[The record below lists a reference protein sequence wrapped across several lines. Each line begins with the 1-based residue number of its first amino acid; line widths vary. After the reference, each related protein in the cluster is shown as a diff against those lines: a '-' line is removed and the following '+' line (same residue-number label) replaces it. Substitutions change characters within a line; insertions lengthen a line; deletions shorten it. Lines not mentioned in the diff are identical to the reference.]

1 MERRDFLKGTT
12 ALAGAAGFARL
23 AFALENVPGAAR
35 EIRIIA
41 AGGKSGESVQKGYID
56 PFTAK
61 TGIKVLREDTT
72 GTPLGKLRAMVESGR
87 IDAVLHEIGGPALAQ
102 ALALNLLE
110 PLNWTAISPAP
121 IFPEARHTHG
131 LGYQY
136 FSVASAWRSDVKPV
150 ASWRDFWDVEKYPGR
165 RSLPD
170 IPYYALPIA
179 LLADG
184 VAQQGIYPIDFDRAF
199 RSLDLIKKHVSVWWG
214 TGAQAPQLLSDNE
227 VQYAAVY
234 SGRVAGDPKF
244 GFTFNQGILGI
255 GYFVIPHGAAEDQRI
270 AAYRLLREFTLP
282 ENQAE
287 AAKIISYTG
296 NSPDLDKLLPK
307 DKLAEFPTTKENRAK
322 QILPNDMFWFTNAST
337 VEKRWQQFKL
347 GL

>member
-1 MERRDFLKGTT
+1 MDRREFLKN
-12 ALAGAAGFARL
+12 ASVLAGAGALPAWAL
-23 AFALENVPGAAR
+23 AAESVPGAAR

-41 AGGKSGESVQKGYID
+41 AGGQSGVSVQKGYVD
-56 PFTAK
+56 PFMAK
-61 TGIKVLREDTT
+61 TGIKVVREDTT
-72 GTPLGKLRAMVESGR
+72 GTPLGKLRAMVESGH

-102 ALALNLLE
+102 ALALNLVQ
-110 PLNWTAISPAP
+110 PLRWTAINPAP
-121 IFPEARHTHG
+121 MFPEARHTHG
-131 LGYQY
+131 MGYQY
-136 FSVASAWRSDVKPV
+136 FSVVPAWRSSVKPV
-150 ASWRDFWDVEKYPGR
+150 ANWREFWDVQKFPGK

-184 VAQQGIYPIDFDRAF
+184 VAPQSLYPIDFDRAF
-199 RSLDLIKKHVSVWWG
+199 RSLERIKKNVAVWWG
-214 TGAQAPQLLSDNE
+214 TGAQAPQLLADNE

-234 SGRVAGDPKF
+234 SGRVAGDARY
-244 GFTFNQGILGI
+244 GFTFNEGNLAIS
-255 GYFVIPHGAAEDQRI
+255 YFVIPQGAPEDQRI

-287 AAKIISYTG
+287 AAKVISYTG

-307 DKLAEFPTTKENRAK
+307 DKLDQFPTTKQNRGR
-322 QILPNDMFWFTNAST
+322 QILPNDMFWFMNAAT